1 MHECCRRCDLELLST
16 CSLRTNVPA
25 AAARTIVRHYGRG
38 MPLRENDTSMRVP
51 GVGQKSQFPKTSFF
65 NVVFYRVPA
74 IRRGYEHDTYPLRS
88 YAFQT
93 AAASRLT
100 NEAAQGPSLRKKLEE
115 MSDAG
120 ADDDDD
126 GSGAHASKAS
136 KEVAPALPPPQLPEW
151 KANALPFPESNKF
164 DTSCVARLAW
174 LIYC

>member
-1 MHECCRRCDLELLST
+1 MMKIAGNTRVIKE
-16 CSLRTNVPA
+16 P
-25 AAARTIVRHYGRG
+25 
-38 MPLRENDTSMRVP
+38 MRVP
-51 GVGQKSQFPKTSFF
+51 GMGQKSQFPKTAFF

-88 YAFQT
+88 YAYQA

-126 GSGAHASKAS
+126 GSGAHASKS
-136 KEVAPALPPPQLPEW
+136 SEEVAPALPPPQLPEW
-151 KANALPFPESNKF
+151 KANALPYHIVQVLSLTLALLVAPSKLIFE
-164 DTSCVARLAW
+164 TSSMNTKQKNVPSLKAL
-174 LIYC
+174 